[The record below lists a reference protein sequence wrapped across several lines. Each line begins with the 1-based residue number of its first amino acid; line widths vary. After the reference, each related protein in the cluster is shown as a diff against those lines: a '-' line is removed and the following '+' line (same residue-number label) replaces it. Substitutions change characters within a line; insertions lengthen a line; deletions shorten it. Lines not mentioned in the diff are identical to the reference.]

1 MVSFFNSKNLWEPDR
16 LVCKSG
22 RVDIFIQNRPIV
34 WSRTCADWY
43 SNLISA
49 KWISVLSLIMA
60 VFLISWTL
68 FALIWYV
75 IAFYNGDFRPDH
87 LRPNTDHRPCLV
99 NVGNS
104 FLAFFLFSLE
114 TQHTIGYGYRH
125 VNDECKAGVILL
137 MIQSACGAL
146 ITIYVGG
153 IVFNKLA
160 RPKQRMKVLTFS
172 ERAVVAPR
180 DGQLCFMFKVGSNIV
195 TQLTRPA
202 IRVIYYKLQPT
213 ATGDVIPVENFDM
226 AVHPSNTN
234 LMLLCP
240 LVIEHKID
248 QSSPL
253 YPISPLKLYNSEGN
267 GTDAFEI
274 VVLIEGTM
282 ESTGDACQYRTSYKP
297 REILWGFRFKQTSFV
312 LSDGKVNF
320 DMTSFEEFEPVN
332 MDIYTGKGRGPKLFA
347 PVLSD
352 KIHRRRRRKRKSTI
366 VENDAPVRVNA

>member
-1 MVSFFNSKNLWEPDR
+1 MVSIFKSKGLWEPDR

-22 RVDIFIQNRPIV
+22 RVDFVIQHRPIV

-60 VFLISWTL
+60 VFLLSWTF
-68 FALIWYV
+68 FAFVWYV
-75 IAFYNGDFRPDH
+75 IAFFNGDFIPDH
-87 LRPNTDHRPCLV
+87 LRPNTNHRPCLV

-137 MIQSACGAL
+137 MIQSAAGAL

-180 DGQLCFMFKVGSNIV
+180 DGQLCFMFKVG
-195 TQLTRPA
+195 
-202 IRVIYYKLQPT
+202 
-213 ATGDVIPVENFDM
+213 M
-226 AVHPSNTN
+226 
-234 LMLLCP
+234 
-240 LVIEHKID
+240 
-248 QSSPL
+248 
-253 YPISPLKLYNSEGN
+253 
-267 GTDAFEI
+267 FEI
-274 VVLIEGTM
+274 YHGFQL
-282 ESTGDACQYRTSYKP
+282 YK
-297 REILWGFRFKQTSFV
+297 
-312 LSDGKVNF
+312 
-320 DMTSFEEFEPVN
+320 
-332 MDIYTGKGRGPKLFA
+332 
-347 PVLSD
+347 
-352 KIHRRRRRKRKSTI
+352 
-366 VENDAPVRVNA
+366 

>member
-1 MVSFFNSKNLWEPDR
+1 MASFFTPKGLWEPDR

-22 RVDIFIQNRPIV
+22 RVDFFIRHRPFV

-43 SNLISA
+43 SNLISSR
-49 KWISVLSLIMA
+49 WISVLSLIMA
-60 VFLISWTL
+60 VFLLSWTF
-68 FALIWYV
+68 FAVVWY
-75 IAFYNGDFRPDH
+75 ILALYNGDFLPDH
-87 LRPNTDHRPCLV
+87 LRPNTNHRPCLV

-137 MIQSACGAL
+137 MIQSASGAL

-180 DGQLCFMFKVGSNIV
+180 DGQLCFMFKVGNNIV

-202 IRVIYYKLQPT
+202 IRVIYYKLQPKSS
-213 ATGDVIPVENFDM
+213 GEIVPIENFDM
-226 AVHPSNTN
+226 PVHPSNTN

-253 YPISPLKLYNSEGN
+253 YPVSPTKLYNSDGN
-267 GTDAFEI
+267 GADAFEI
-274 VVLIEGTM
+274 VVIIEGTM
-282 ESTGDACQYRTSYKP
+282 ETTGDACQYRTSYKP
-297 REILWGFRFKQTSFV
+297 REILWGFRFKQTSFT
-312 LSDGKVNF
+312 LENGKINF
-320 DMTSFEEFEPVN
+320 DMTTFEEFEPVN
-332 MDIYTGKGRGPKLFA
+332 MDGYVGIGKGPKLFA
-347 PVLSD
+347 PDLSN
-352 KIHRRRRRKRKSTI
+352 KIHPRRKRRKFTSI
-366 VENDAPVRVNA
+366 NESPIRVNA